1 MKFLALLSMTMLAIM
16 QQHVWAFV
24 QLAKTTR
31 VAHPARIHS
40 LQPAFMVKIQN
51 RTDEDEMVKTRI
63 EELLNENEPSELI
76 AKEPATKNKAEDP
89 AKTDP
94 TKVVLAMTDDQ
105 EGIDALRM
113 LSSEVGVKRLIGEDP
128 DSKTPPLDV
137 IFDRTLDTFEDAMVH
152 ARRIPHD
159 LGWEPDE
166 KHEVD
171 HRPTVVVLG
180 SGWGAHAFMK
190 IADTY
195 LVRVIV
201 VSPSNHFVFTPML
214 ASAAVGTVEYR
225 SMTEAVRA
233 ANPMIEEY
241 VEGKATGVDVEK
253 KTITVKLNSFLEEI
267 AEGESPTIEI
277 PYDTLLVSVGTKV
290 NDKIVPGAKKHALR
304 LKSCDDAR
312 QLRTAV
318 GESFEYASRPDV
330 KDKTEER
337 RRRITFMIVGGG
349 PTGVELAGELSD
361 FCRDITKKRVGTFP
375 NLQEDYKVM
384 LVHGG
389 SELLPPFETNL
400 RKHALEAMEKRGI
413 DVRLN
418 SRVEEVGDG
427 FVRLKSKTTDEEE
440 TIPVGLT
447 VWAAGNRPV
456 GFVDTLL
463 NQLPESARGAGGRV
477 KVDKWLRCPT
487 KTPETF
493 GSILVLGDAACFSE
507 GDTCTLPQTAQ
518 VAGQEGA
525 YAARLL
531 NRGYDLRTTP
541 PKLPDTSANEEARN
555 ANIDAMVIATWLK
568 LRGLDEAQGFRFLNL
583 GILAYVGGGEAL
595 SQVQIGDVPVFSYAG
610 SVAFLLWRSV
620 YLVKQVATR
629 NRVLVTFDW
638 IKSAL
643 FGRDITRL

>member
-1 MKFLALLSMTMLAIM
+1 
-16 QQHVWAFV
+16 
-24 QLAKTTR
+24 
-31 VAHPARIHS
+31 
-40 LQPAFMVKIQN
+40 MVKAPN
-51 RTDEDEMVKTRI
+51 RTDDDAVVTKRI
-63 EELLNENEPSELI
+63 EKLLNEHDPSELI
-76 AKEPATKNKAEDP
+76 PQPEI
-89 AKTDP
+89 P
-94 TKVVLAMTDDQ
+94 TKSTTNEKGLTETEVVVATTDIPED
-105 EGIDALRM
+105 EALRM
-113 LSSEVGVKRLIGEDP
+113 MSSEVGVKRLIGEDP

-137 IFDRTLDTFEDAMVH
+137 IFDRTLDTLEDAMVH

-159 LGWEPDE
+159 LGWESKDKP
-166 KHEVD
+166 KVD
-171 HRPTVVVLG
+171 KRPTVVVLG
-180 SGWGAHAFMK
+180 SGWGAHAFIK
-190 IADTY
+190 IADNY
-195 LVRVIV
+195 GLRVIV

-225 SMTEAVRA
+225 SMTESVRA
-233 ANPMIEEY
+233 SNPMIEEY
-241 VEGKATGVDVEK
+241 VEGKATDIDVEK
-253 KTITVKLNSFLEEI
+253 KTLTVKLNSFLDEV
-267 AEGESPTIEI
+267 AEGEPPTIEI

-290 NDKIVPGAKKHALR
+290 NDKIVPGAKEHALR

-330 KDKTEER
+330 KVKMEER

-361 FCRDITKKRVGTFP
+361 FCRDITKERVGTFSK
-375 NLQEDYKVM
+375 LREDYKVI

-389 SELLPPFETNL
+389 SELLPPFEANL
-400 RKHALEAMEKRGI
+400 RKHALEAMGKRGVE
-413 DVRLN
+413 VRLDT
-418 SRVEEVGDG
+418 RVEEVGDG
-427 FVRLKSKTTDEEE
+427 FVKLLSKTSGEKE

-477 KVDKWLRCPT
+477 EVDKWLRCPT
-487 KTPETF
+487 KTPESF
-493 GSILVLGDAACFSE
+493 GSILVLGDAAYFSE
-507 GDTCTLPQTAQ
+507 GDGALPQTAQ

-525 YAARLL
+525 YAARML
-531 NRGYDLRTTP
+531 NRGYDLSATP
-541 PKLPDTSANEEARN
+541 PILPETTANENARD
-555 ANIDAMVIATWLK
+555 ANLDVMLIASWLK
-568 LRGLDEAQGFRFLNL
+568 VRGLDKAQGFRFLNL

-595 SQVQIGDVPVFSYAG
+595 SQVEIGDVPVFSYAG